1 MAWIEQSNWRRADP
15 VSRAY
20 LLEACEF
27 DKERL
32 TSPRHLVT

>member
-1 MAWIEQSNWRRADP
+1 